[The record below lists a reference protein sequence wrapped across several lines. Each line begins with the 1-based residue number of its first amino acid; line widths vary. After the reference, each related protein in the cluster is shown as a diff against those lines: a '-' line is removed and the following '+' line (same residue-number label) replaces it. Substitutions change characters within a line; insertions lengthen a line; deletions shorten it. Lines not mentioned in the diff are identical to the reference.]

1 MKQKYLIAIAT
12 VLTVNLIV
20 STAFA
25 GNKQRA
31 GQAGAAELLI
41 NPWARSSGFG
51 NANVASVTGLEGIF
65 LNVAGTAFTKQL
77 ELAFV
82 NTNWL
87 KGTDIALNAF
97 GFSQKVGEAGVL
109 SMSVL
114 AMNFGDIDITTPDKP
129 DGGIGTFSPRYTNIS
144 IAYAKMFSNSI
155 YGGAV
160 IKIINEATSDIH
172 ASGVA
177 FDAGIQYV
185 TGEREQIKFGV
196 TMQNV
201 GPTMRF
207 KGDGLS
213 FRGNYVDGPIM
224 TVESRSAD
232 FELPSLVRIGF
243 SYDFA
248 FLAETQFLT
257 LAANFTSNSFTKDQY
272 HAGFEYSYK
281 KLLFLRAGYIYE
293 EGITTKTDRSTCF
306 TGPTFGMSVQ
316 VPLDKK
322 KGSVFAVEYSYRDT
336 DPFQGVHSIGAR
348 ITM

>member
-20 STAFA
+20 GTAFA

-87 KGTDIALNAF
+87 VGADIALNAF

-232 FELPSLVRIGF
+232 FELPSLIRIGF
-243 SYDFA
+243 SYDFD
-248 FLAETQFLT
+248 FLEETQFLT

-272 HAGFEYSYK
+272 HGGFEYSFK

-293 EGITTKTDRSTCF
+293 EDNLSDKNWSTAF
-306 TGPTFGMSVQ
+306 KGPTMGLSVQ
-316 VPLDKK
+316 IPLDKK
-322 KGSVFAVEYSYRDT
+322 KGSVFAFEYAYRET
-336 DPFQGVHSIGAR
+336 RLFQGCHTFGAR